1 MGRMEDFWFPSP
13 CGVLFILMENYGNLN
28 FMEIMKFPS
37 PYGVSF
43 ILM

>member
-1 MGRMEDFWFPSP
+1 MNFREIKFPSP
-13 CGVLFILMENYGNLN
+13 YGVSFILIGDPETVDRLLA
-28 FMEIMKFPS
+28 EKFPS